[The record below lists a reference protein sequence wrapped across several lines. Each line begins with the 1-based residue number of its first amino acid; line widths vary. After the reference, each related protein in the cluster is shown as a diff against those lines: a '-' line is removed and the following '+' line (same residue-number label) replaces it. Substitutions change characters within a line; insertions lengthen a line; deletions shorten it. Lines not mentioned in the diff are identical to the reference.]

1 MSRSVPLS
9 SLRCRC
15 SSLLPRHQR
24 PPPLQLLSSHPLSLS
39 LASPFSSSAS
49 RKHTNPLNLPRPPI
63 ANAPSTQ
70 RSRPPPGAPAPTLP
84 RMSRG
89 LPTRRPIAGV
99 GKIIAVASGKG
110 GVGKSTTAV
119 NLAATLSA
127 HAGLRVGILDAD
139 LFGPSIPLM
148 LNLRNHEPETTDAG
162 LLKPL
167 VNYGVKAMSMGFL
180 VPEGDAVV
188 WRGLM
193 VMKALEQLLREVDWA
208 GLDVLVIDMPPGTG
222 DTQLTITQQVPVD
235 GAIIVSTPQDISL
248 ADAKKGAAMF
258 GKVDVP
264 VRMLRGKISQQ
275 IILQSLDAFFLTPVI
290 PHFPTLRANSSL
302 FVKRSSA
309 WCKTCRSTSATLAG
323 TCRTLLARAASHA
336 LPVKWA

>member
-1 MSRSVPLS
+1 
-9 SLRCRC
+9 
-15 SSLLPRHQR
+15 
-24 PPPLQLLSSHPLSLS
+24 
-39 LASPFSSSAS
+39 
-49 RKHTNPLNLPRPPI
+49 
-63 ANAPSTQ
+63 
-70 RSRPPPGAPAPTLP
+70 
-84 RMSRG
+84 MSRG

-264 VRMLRGKISQQ
+264 ILGMVQNMSFHICDSCGHVSHTFGKGGVTRTASEMGLEVLADVPLHSDVCETSDRGAPIVLSRPESVHAKVYREMGRRVWEK
-275 IILQSLDAFFLTPVI
+275 LQ
-290 PHFPTLRANSSL
+290 
-302 FVKRSSA
+302 
-309 WCKTCRSTSATLAG
+309 KTKG
-323 TCRTLLARAASHA
+323 
-336 LPVKWA
+336 

>member
-1 MSRSVPLS
+1 
-9 SLRCRC
+9 
-15 SSLLPRHQR
+15 
-24 PPPLQLLSSHPLSLS
+24 
-39 LASPFSSSAS
+39 
-49 RKHTNPLNLPRPPI
+49 
-63 ANAPSTQ
+63 
-70 RSRPPPGAPAPTLP
+70 
-84 RMSRG
+84 MSRG

-264 VRMLRGKISQQ
+264 VRMLRGEISQQ
-275 IILQSLDAFFLTPVI
+275 ITLQSLEAFFLTPVI
-290 PHFPTLRANSSL
+290 LGMVQNMSFHICDSCGHVSHTFGKGGVTRTASEMGLEVLADVPLHSDVCETSDRGAPIVLSRPESVHAKVYREMGRRVWEKL
-302 FVKRSSA
+302 Q
-309 WCKTCRSTSATLAG
+309 KTKG
-323 TCRTLLARAASHA
+323 
-336 LPVKWA
+336 